1 MSETFEFDGMYR
13 GMGEIVDDD
22 GVGESLYHYAEA
34 PAQQQRQ
41 QPRQRRA
48 ANASVP
54 QQRVDLS
61 DDDLSG
67 DAPPAPRPATT
78 TPAPVATVAP
88 QRGLKTPVILGLS
101 AGALAAASV
110 YGYLRWKRPDE
121 ESPAKLAG
129 VAGGVSGVGVLIT
142 ILAARGAGMLDRGQ
156 AKV

>member
-34 PAQQQRQ
+34 PAPQPKP

-48 ANASVP
+48 ANANAP
-54 QQRVDLS
+54 QQQADMSDYDLS
-61 DDDLSG
+61 DDP
-67 DAPPAPRPATT
+67 PPAPRPAQ
-78 TPAPVATVAP
+78 PAPVAVAAAP

-101 AGALAAASV
+101 AGALAAAGV

-121 ESPAKLAG
+121 ESPVKLAG
-129 VAGGVSGVGVLIT
+129 VAGGVSGFGVLIT

-156 AKV
+156 AKA

>member
-1 MSETFEFDGMYR
+1 MSESFEFDGMYR

-34 PAQQQRQ
+34 PAQQPQRP

-48 ANASVP
+48 ANANV
-54 QQRVDLS
+54 QQQDMSDEDLS
-61 DDDLSG
+61 DDTQ
-67 DAPPAPRPATT
+67 APTRPAQPVQ
-78 TPAPVATVAP
+78 PAVVATAP
-88 QRGLKTPVILGLS
+88 QRGLKTPLILGLS
-101 AGALAAASV
+101 AGALAAAGV

-121 ESPAKLAG
+121 ESPVKLAG
-129 VAGGVSGVGVLIT
+129 VAGGVSGFGVLIT